1 MEALGWRRRRESS
14 PAARRG
20 ARQRARLTPA
30 SASNTISC
38 KRETLQFI
46 KNDRADQKTQPIK
59 NPLTMI
65 TVSTAIFDAPGANS
79 AARRWRPF
87 RSLARSP
94 GPAEGVHS
102 ETWTIRTIWLMFEGS
117 H

>member
-65 TVSTAIFDAPGANS
+65 TVSTATCSDLHDDLGQQTAGKTL
-79 AARRWRPF
+79 RRNWNIV
-87 RSLARSP
+87 
-94 GPAEGVHS
+94 G
-102 ETWTIRTIWLMFEGS
+102 
-117 H
+117 